1 MKILSSSKKS
11 ELVCRCIAI
20 FGVPVDSEF
29 IYPSREAELKFARF
43 KRGTKR
49 KNYAQ
54 RSNMRETG
62 SEEITDPSKAEIA
75 ASFQDR
81 TSVPR
86 ATQSIG
92 DLIDSMRVRNRLAV
106 PELHKIP
113 HDWTLGTLRFRRH
126 PSPFPASHNFRRTH
140 LEQSFH
146 EVRRGEEKRGE
157 PRVDDIRANLWRPIF
172 CIAMH
177 EIGACASN
185 KTALPGDRP
194 LIVLSLFI
202 LVSRILPAL
211 VILRRQFRIYDRVFL

>member
-1 MKILSSSKKS
+1 MKILSSSKKN
-11 ELVCRCIAI
+11 ELVCLAT
-20 FGVPVDSEF
+20 FGVPVDSKF

-62 SEEITDPSKAEIA
+62 TEEITDPSKAEIA

-92 DLIDSMRVRNRLAV
+92 DLIDSIRVRNRLAV

-113 HDWTLGTLRFRRH
+113 HDWTFGFGTLRFRRH
-126 PSPFPASHNFRRTH
+126 PSPFPASHNFRRAH
-140 LEQSFH
+140 LWRGE
-146 EVRRGEEKRGE
+146 ERRGEPSGRY
-157 PRVDDIRANLWRPIF
+157 PREFMAADILHCYARNRCMCIEQNGADTTSIPDIRP
-172 CIAMH
+172 
-177 EIGACASN
+177 S
-185 KTALPGDRP
+185 
-194 LIVLSLFI
+194 VSLN
-202 LVSRILPAL
+202 
-211 VILRRQFRIYDRVFL
+211 RRRFSG